1 MVSAMRRP
9 VRRLAVFALA
19 LGLALPGMPATAS
32 VSPLAPRTA
41 AAGVGAAV
49 APSASN
55 EAQAAPAAPSVP
67 EPSPVGATAPAA
79 GAPNPS
85 QTSPVLAAASIP
97 ATAFTGSW
105 SAYHTY
111 AEMVADI
118 HAVAAAHPNLVQLRS
133 IGRSYQ
139 GRTLWMAK
147 VSQNVTVDAGRPEA
161 LFVGGTHALEHTGV
175 EMTIRLL
182 HWLVDGY
189 GKDTQTTTVV
199 NTRVVWILFN
209 LNPDGSEYDIA
220 GSHFHSWRKNRQP
233 NAGTTAIGT
242 DLNRNW
248 GYRWGCCG
256 LVSRSPSSPYYRG
269 RAPYSAPEVAAL
281 KAFIASRVVG
291 GRQRI
296 RTAVDFHESGRLV
309 MWPYGY
315 TRTAVPSDMTALD
328 HSVFVALGR
337 RMAALNG
344 YTPEQ
349 SSALY
354 VDSGTLRDWLYGTY
368 RVFAFTIEMSTDV
381 YRTNSVMLAE
391 TARNRRAA
399 LVLAAAAGCPYAVL
413 GAAVAK
419 AKCG

>member
-1 MVSAMRRP
+1 
-9 VRRLAVFALA
+9 
-19 LGLALPGMPATAS
+19 
-32 VSPLAPRTA
+32 
-41 AAGVGAAV
+41 
-49 APSASN
+49 
-55 EAQAAPAAPSVP
+55 
-67 EPSPVGATAPAA
+67 
-79 GAPNPS
+79 
-85 QTSPVLAAASIP
+85 
-97 ATAFTGSW
+97 
-105 SAYHTY
+105 
-111 AEMVADI
+111 MVADI
-118 HAVAAAHPNLVQLRS
+118 RAVAAAHPNLVQLRS
-133 IGRSYQ
+133 IGRSYL
-139 GRTLWMAK
+139 GRTLWLAK
-147 VSQNVTVDAGRPEA
+147 VSQNVAVNTARPEA
-161 LFVGGTHALEHTGV
+161 LFVGGTHALEHAGV

-189 GKDTQTTTVV
+189 GKDAQVTSVV

-220 GSHFHSWRKNRQP
+220 GGYFHSWRKNRQP
-233 NAGTTAIGT
+233 NSGTSAMGT

-248 GYRWGCCG
+248 GYHWGCCG
-256 LVSRSPSSPYYRG
+256 LVSSSPSSPYYRG

-281 KAFIASRVVG
+281 KAFVASRVIG

-315 TRTAVPSDMTALD
+315 TKTAVPADMTSLD

-337 RMAALNG
+337 RMARLDG

-368 RVFAFTIEMSTDV
+368 RIFAFTIEMSTNV

-391 TARNRRAA
+391 TLRNRTAA
-399 LVLAAAAGCPYAVL
+399 LALAAAAWCPYAIL
-413 GAAVAK
+413 GTTVAK
-419 AKCG
+419 AKCGA